1 MELNKL
7 HGLIPGSILAILP
20 NAFARYQ
27 INTNLRA
34 AHFLAQV
41 GHESGNF
48 AIKTE
53 NMYYSTP
60 QRLVA
65 VWPSRF
71 NMDGSG
77 GKKNANDYIKNPAKL
92 AEAVYGGRMGN
103 DQPGDGFRYR
113 GGGFLQLTG
122 KEAYVGYATYLG
134 KDTGTTADLL
144 RSDDQYAMD
153 CALWEY
159 VLNKGLNP
167 IADTGSSDDVVTIIT
182 RRVNGGTIGL
192 ADRISNFHKY
202 YDALNNPA

>member
-7 HGLIPGSILAILP
+7 NGLIPQSILVMLP
-20 NAFARYQ
+20 NAFSKYQ

-48 AIKTE
+48 AVKTE

-60 QRLVA
+60 QRIVA

-71 NMDGSG
+71 TLNGSA

-92 AEAVYGGRMGN
+92 AEAVYGSRMGN
-103 DQPGDGFRYR
+103 NEPGDGYRYR

-122 KEAYVGYATYLG
+122 KDAYIGYAKYIG

-144 RSDDQYAMD
+144 RSDDNFALD
-153 CALWEY
+153 GALWEY
-159 VLNKGLNP
+159 VLNKQLNQ
-167 IADTGSSDDVVTIIT
+167 IADQGPSNETITLIT
-182 RRVNGGTIGL
+182 RRVNGGIIGL
-192 ADRISNFHKY
+192 SNRIGNFHKY
-202 YDALNNPA
+202 FDSFNNPG

>member
-1 MELNKL
+1 MEINKL
-7 HGLIPGSILAILP
+7 NGIIPASILTIIPA
-20 NAFARYQ
+20 AFTKYQ

-53 NMYYSTP
+53 NLYYSTP
-60 QRLVA
+60 QRIAA

-71 NMDGSG
+71 NMTGAA
-77 GKKNANDYIKNPAKL
+77 GKKNANDYTKNPAKL

-103 DQPGDGFRYR
+103 NLPGDGFRYR

-122 KEAYVGYATYLG
+122 KDAYIGYAKYLG

-144 RSDDQYAMD
+144 RSEDEYALD
-153 CALWEY
+153 GALWEY
-159 VLNKGLNP
+159 VLSMGLNQ
-167 IADTGSSDDVVTIIT
+167 IADKGPSNEIIIAVTK
-182 RRVNGGTIGL
+182 RVNGGTIGL
-192 ADRISNFHKY
+192 ASRISNFHKY
-202 YDALNNPA
+202 FDALNNPG